1 MSTARY
7 SSRSIVCPS
16 PLHFASPSFLAHDF
30 LASKSFAFTRSS
42 SERIVARCDSPL
54 NWHTYVGSAH
64 ARSAGE
70 FSTSTLTVS
79 HADLYYSPL
88 SARPIFL
95 FLISLSPSNYRK
107 IFNKS
112 LNVMMCVMFVRCNL
126 FFFEDFLYSFLSNK
140 LLILRIFNCLDFEKG
155 NVYDWSL
162 FS

>member
-42 SERIVARCDSPL
+42 NERIVARCDSPL

-95 FLISLSPSNYRK
+95 FLISLLRIIEKYLINLWTLWCVWCSYDAIFSFSK
-107 IFNKS
+107 IFCILFYRINYWFWEYLIAWTSRKET
-112 LNVMMCVMFVRCNL
+112 CTIEVR
-126 FFFEDFLYSFLSNK
+126 
-140 LLILRIFNCLDFEKG
+140 
-155 NVYDWSL
+155 L